1 MLELK
6 TYQRKKMLV
15 MLCVMFAVAMFLIG
29 RLFYIMIGRGD
40 YYSQQAEQLHERERA
55 IKAPRG
61 IIYDRNGVV
70 LAGNRSVCTIS
81 VIHSQV
87 TDPEQVIKILSEN
100 LSISEETI
108 RKKVEK
114 VSSREKIASNVDIEI
129 ADEIRKYHLNGVM
142 IDDDYK
148 RYYPYDDMAS
158 KVLGFTGAD
167 NQGIVGLEVKYDSV
181 LQGKDGYILTL
192 TDAHGIE
199 ISNTAEHRLEPVAG
213 NNLYT
218 SIDANIQQY
227 AEQEAEKALI
237 AKEAIGVSI
246 IVMNPNNGEIYAM
259 VNAPEYNLNDPYTL
273 NIDINDTPQE
283 DDAGASETE
292 VMSKQDA
299 LNQMWR
305 NFCVNDTYEPGSI
318 FKTVTATAALENN
331 VVTVNDTFVCP
342 GFRKIGNWTIKCH
355 KVSGHGAET
364 FREGIMNSCNPVF
377 MDVGLRVGADRM
389 YQTYERLGLTGKT
402 GIDLPG
408 EAGSILHPKEDV
420 QDVDLAVMS
429 FGQSLQF
436 TPIQIISAVSTIVN
450 GGNRITPHFGMYVT
464 DSEGNRVE
472 TYEYPVEASV
482 ISEDT
487 SATMRELLE
496 AVVMEGG
503 GSKGQ
508 VEGYRMAGKTATSEK
523 LPRGNGKYIA
533 SYIGM
538 APADN
543 PQVIT
548 LVLINEPTGVYYGGT
563 IAAPVAK
570 RIYENILPYLG
581 INPTY
586 EASEP
591 ENNEVQ

>member
-87 TDPEQVIKILSEN
+87 TDPEQVIEILSEK

-129 ADEIRKYHLNGVM
+129 ADQIRTYHLDGVM

-148 RYYPYDDMAS
+148 RYYPYNEMAS

-181 LQGKDGYILTL
+181 LQGQDGYILTL

-199 ISNTAEHRLEPVAG
+199 INNTAEHRLEPVAG
-213 NNLYT
+213 NNLHT

-227 AEQEAEKALI
+227 VEQEAEKALI

-273 NIDINDTPQE
+273 NIDINDTPQADE
-283 DDAGASETE
+283 VEATETE
-292 VMSKQDA
+292 AMSKQDA

-318 FKTVTATAALENN
+318 FKTVTATAALEND

-389 YQTYERLGLTGKT
+389 YQTYEQLGLTGKT

-420 QDVDLAVMS
+420 QEVDLAVMS

-482 ISEDT
+482 ISEET

-586 EASEP
+586 EVSEP
-591 ENNEVQ
+591 ENNEAQ